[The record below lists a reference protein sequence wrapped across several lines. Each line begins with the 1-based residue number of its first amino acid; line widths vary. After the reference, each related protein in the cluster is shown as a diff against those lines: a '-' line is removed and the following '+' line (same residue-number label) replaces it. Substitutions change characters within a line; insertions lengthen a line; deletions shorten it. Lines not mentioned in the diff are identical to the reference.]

1 MRSRS
6 PAWRFIGIDFITKLG
21 VGSALGVLTAVI
33 LANTLLPAMLSLL
46 GHKIDRG
53 RLGMKPADE
62 SREGQARTLVA
73 RWGRFV
79 TRNAKIVLPVVLV
92 VLFILAFPVLSVRLG
107 LADSSTAPKQQ
118 TTRQAYDLLSGKDG
132 FGPGFTS
139 PIPVVVDMRDDAQ
152 SAVRSGGSHQA
163 GAGRRPGG
171 RADLQHQGQH
181 ARRGQRRDH
190 QRLLEVRTAGRED
203 RRHRVGRCA
212 TTRSRTRCRGR
223 VRRRTCPGQNA
234 AFTDIG
240 DRILSNSP
248 KFLLYIIGV
257 TFLLLAM
264 AFRSVV
270 VAVKAALTTLISA
283 LVGFG
288 VLVFVVQMGHGM
300 GVIGLD
306 RTGPIESFVP
316 PIAFAIIFGL
326 SMDYE
331 VFLMSRIREEH
342 VHGADTLNAVRD
354 GVSGVGRVIVAAALI
369 MATVFFAFMLNPDR
383 VTKEFGAAARRG
395 HPDRRAAGADDAGA
409 VAADAARRA
418 LLGDARLAGQDPAEP
433 HDRAAEPSRSGGR
446 TPEPAPAA
454 GD

>member
-1 MRSRS
+1 VSELRDNTI
-6 PAWRFIGIDFITKLG
+6 P
-21 VGSALGVLTAVI
+21 
-33 LANTLLPAMLSLL
+33 NTLQGSSA
-46 GHKIDRG
+46 
-53 RLGMKPADE
+53 
-62 SREGQARTLVA
+62 QA
-73 RWGRFV
+73 FV
-79 TRNAKIVLPVVLV
+79 
-92 VLFILAFPVLSVRLG
+92 S
-107 LADSSTAPKQQ
+107 
-118 TTRQAYDLLSGKDG
+118 
-132 FGPGFTS
+132 
-139 PIPVVVDMRDDAQ
+139 
-152 SAVRSGGSHQA
+152 
-163 GAGRRPGG
+163 
-171 RADLQHQGQH
+171 
-181 ARRGQRRDH
+181 
-190 QRLLEVRTAGRED
+190 
-203 RRHRVGRCA
+203 
-212 TTRSRTRCRGR
+212 
-223 VRRRTCPGQNA
+223 GQNA

-264 AFRSVV
+264 AFRSIV
-270 VAVKAALTTLISA
+270 VALKAALTTLISA

-383 VTKEFGAAARRG
+383 VTKEFGLLLG
-395 HPDRRAAGADDAGA
+395 
-409 VAADAARRA
+409 VAILTDA
-418 LLGDARLAGQDPAEP
+418 LLVRMTLVPSLLTLLGERSWAMPGWLDRILPNLTVEP
-433 HDRAAEPSRSGGR
+433 PSESAGGR